1 MTEYEGY
8 VCAPGDA
15 GKIAIIVARFNQT
28 ITEKLL
34 EGALAKLR
42 EHMVAEDQIS
52 VVRVPGCFEI
62 PTIAERFAS
71 DEDYIAVICL
81 GCVIKG
87 ETSHDEHINRAVSS
101 QLARIGAEYGI
112 PVIFGVLT
120 CNTVEQALARSGQLE
135 VSKDKAVDVQ
145 PGNKGAEA
153 AEAALEMIDLL
164 GKLPELKYED
174 DEDDDFAAESIE
186 RNAARYVR
194 GDFEPVDVNPDD
206 LIEIDDE
213 DEEDGGDWF
222 FRGGDFARKSD
233 APSGK
238 RDGGDRRGGSGGGK
252 PAKKGGFGGG
262 KPAKKGGF
270 GGPKSGGK
278 DGGKK
283 FGGKKFGK

>member
-1 MTEYEGY
+1 MNEYEGY

-42 EHMVAEDQIS
+42 EHMVSEELIS

-62 PTIAERFAS
+62 PTLAERFAS
-71 DEDYIAVICL
+71 DEDYVAVICL

-101 QLARIGAEYGI
+101 QLARIGAEYGL

-120 CNTVEQALARSGQLE
+120 CNTVDQALARSGQLE
-135 VSKDKAVDVQ
+135 VSKDKAVDAQ

-153 AEAALEMIDLL
+153 AEAALEMIDLF

-174 DEDDDFAAESIE
+174 EDDDFAAETLD

-194 GDFEPVDVNPDD
+194 GDFEPVDVDPND
-206 LIEIDDE
+206 LVEIDDE

-238 RDGGDRRGGSGGGK
+238 RDGGDRRGGNGGK
-252 PAKKGGFGGG
+252 PAKKGGGFGAGKPKSKFGG
-262 KPAKKGGF
+262 KPG
-270 GGPKSGGK
+270 SK

-283 FGGKKFGK
+283 GGGKKFGR

>member
-1 MTEYEGY
+1 MNEYEGY

-87 ETSHDEHINRAVSS
+87 ETSHDEHINRAVSL

-145 PGNKGAEA
+145 PGNKGSEA

-174 DEDDDFAAESIE
+174 EDDDFAAESIE
-186 RNAARYVR
+186 RNAARYAR
-194 GDFEPVDVNPDD
+194 GDFEPVDVDPND

-222 FRGGDFARKSD
+222 FRGGDFARKPD

-238 RDGGDRRGGSGGGK
+238 RDGGDRRGGNGGK
-252 PAKKGGFGGG
+252 PAKKGGGFGSGKPKSKFGG
-262 KPAKKGGF
+262 KP
-270 GGPKSGGK
+270 SSK

-283 FGGKKFGK
+283 GGGKKFGR

>member
-1 MTEYEGY
+1 MKLIISDIKDLALRVIGEH
-8 VCAPGDA
+8 
-15 GKIAIIVARFNQT
+15 KIIKP
-28 ITEKLL
+28 TEKT
-34 EGALAKLR
+34 EK
-42 EHMVAEDQIS
+42 HCI
-52 VVRVPGCFEI
+52 GCFGCWVKTPGE
-62 PTIAERFAS
+62 
-71 DEDYIAVICL
+71 
-81 GCVIKG
+81 CVIKDG
-87 ETSHDEHINRAVSS
+87 IDRTGCDMGKCENLIMISECLYGGFSDFVKKVQDRAIS
-101 QLARIGAEYGI
+101 
-112 PVIFGVLT
+112 
-120 CNTVEQALARSGQLE
+120 
-135 VSKDKAVDVQ
+135 
-145 PGNKGAEA
+145 
-153 AEAALEMIDLL
+153 
-164 GKLPELKYED
+164 
-174 DEDDDFAAESIE
+174 
-186 RNAARYVR
+186 YVR

-238 RDGGDRRGGSGGGK
+238 RDGGDRRGGNGGAK

>member
-1 MTEYEGY
+1 MNEYEGY

-42 EHMVAEDQIS
+42 EHMVAEENIS
-52 VVRVPGCFEI
+52 VVRVPGCFEL

-87 ETSHDEHINRAVSS
+87 ETSHDEHINRAVST
-101 QLARIGAEYGI
+101 QLARIGAEYGL

-153 AEAALEMIDLL
+153 AEAALEMIDLF

-174 DEDDDFAAESIE
+174 EEDDFAAESIE
-186 RNAARYVR
+186 RNAARYAR

-238 RDGGDRRGGSGGGK
+238 RDGGDRRGGNGGGK
-252 PAKKGGFGGG
+252 PAKKGGFGGS
-262 KPAKKGGF
+262 
-270 GGPKSGGK
+270 KSGGK